1 MDVKLVNAKVVVLG
15 SQGVGKTSIIARY
28 LEKKFV
34 GATSPTIGASFQ
46 TVKVTIG
53 NVRVSMQIWDTA
65 GQERFRAMAPLYY
78 RKANA
83 AIIVYDITSP
93 NSFEAMKHWVTELRR
108 NVEEAIGIFIVG
120 NRCDLSSHRT
130 VSQEAA
136 RKFAES
142 IGGNFF
148 ECSALSNEGIDDIF
162 RELALSIAEAEDK
175 ANTTGQL
182 MKCCSLPQEAMLS
195 GSTSDSFAL
204 LKTIRI
210 DKLPSE
216 SSEPKVS
223 RCSC

>member
-1 MDVKLVNAKVVVLG
+1 MTTPVLLECGKNEHYRTVLG
-15 SQGVGKTSIIARY
+15 EEVCRSNIADDRGIIPDS
-28 LEKKFV
+28 K
-34 GATSPTIGASFQ
+34 S
-46 TVKVTIG
+46 
-53 NVRVSMQIWDTA
+53 
-65 GQERFRAMAPLYY
+65 APLYY

-120 NRCDLSSHRT
+120 NKCDLSSHRT

-182 MKCCSLPQEAMLS
+182 MKCYSLPQEAMLS

-210 DKLPSE
+210 DKLPPE
-216 SSEPKVS
+216 SSEPKAS

>member
-1 MDVKLVNAKVVVLG
+1 MDLK
-15 SQGVGKTSIIARY
+15 
-28 LEKKFV
+28 
-34 GATSPTIGASFQ
+34 
-46 TVKVTIG
+46 
-53 NVRVSMQIWDTA
+53 
-65 GQERFRAMAPLYY
+65 APLYY

-120 NRCDLSSHRT
+120 NKCDLSSHRT